1 MAINHNAI
9 RATLKWLTIGIF
21 LVALGHKLYQI
32 YKYGGKVPTEPNDIE
47 NDSYEGEESEELDY
61 DPPVSGYNDTKS
73 AYND

>member
-1 MAINHNAI
+1 MTHQDV
-9 RATLKWLTIGIF
+9 TLIYIGLSTIAAIF

-47 NDSYEGEESEELDY
+47 NDSYEGEESEEPDY

-73 AYND
+73 TYND